1 MRKTWDHCGKRSG
14 LTKNVEWIWM
24 IMLFLFP
31 AIFLVLFGSSLWTPP
46 SDSACPLSFPGTYL
60 LPTLPLQDSSG
71 MFSYKAANAHP
82 HIPSL
87 PCSSLAG
94 PTRQTANRWP
104 VGCKWCPRDFWET
117 ETDSWR
123 KPPSHPALPSSLALP
138 SEEVMLSAASAT
150 LWP

>member
-1 MRKTWDHCGKRSG
+1 MRNTWDHCGKRSG

-24 IMLFLFP
+24 IMLFLFL

-82 HIPSL
+82 HILSL

-94 PTRQTANRWP
+94 PPRQTANCWP
-104 VGCKWCPRDFWET
+104 VRCKCVLGTSGKQRQTPEERL
-117 ETDSWR
+117 
-123 KPPSHPALPSSLALP
+123 LPIQPFLP
-138 SEEVMLSAASAT
+138 LWTLPGEEVMLSAASAT